1 MKIKPQ
7 YEGQIITVDGNG
19 ATVNGKEKILFQYSN
34 VRCHEIA

>member
-7 YEGQIITVDGNG
+7 YEGQIITIDGMG

-34 VRCHEIA
+34 GRWYEL